1 MKGKRILAALSG
13 GVDSSVAALVL
24 QRQGWEVIGIS
35 MDLYDFSK
43 VTKDRAGT
51 CCSLDDL
58 YDARRVCDTLNIP
71 YYVLNMRDE
80 FRREVIDPFVREYS
94 TGRTPNPCIL
104 CNEHLKFRALLRKAD
119 ELEAEGVATG
129 HYAVIRREASGRC
142 RLFAAPDESKDQSY
156 FLFSL
161 ESERLRR
168 IHFPVGEMD
177 KSEVRKIAQ
186 EAGIPVFEKRESQ
199 DICFVTDDSYTEF
212 LNRKG
217 VEERE
222 GRILDRGGNILG
234 THKGVLRYTV
244 GQRKGLGI
252 AAKEPLYVVA
262 IDAERNE
269 IVLGTE
275 DETHSSSATAGR
287 LSFVSGAPP
296 AQKFRAT
303 AKVRFRHPGVGAT
316 VRVVEDRLTTGKR
329 SWEAAGSNAKA
340 PQGPDRR
347 VQGELRRF
355 RLRRP
360 IGRWCGVR
368 HRLRQA
374 SRGRRDHQQL
384 HRHSP
389 GGPGQSFSREES
401 AAGQPRGNRH
411 SHGLLCAS
419 VPPGKGEGP
428 RGRPLDRKG

>member
-13 GVDSSVAALVL
+13 GVDSSVAALL
-24 QRQGWEVIGIS
+24 LKRQGWEVIGIS

-43 VTKDRAGT
+43 VTKDREGT

-71 YYVLNMRDE
+71 YYVLNLRDE
-80 FRREVIDPFVREYS
+80 FRREVVDPFVREYV

-129 HYAVIRREASGRC
+129 HYAVIRREPSGRC

-168 IHFPVGEMD
+168 IHFPVGQMYKE
-177 KSEVRKIAQ
+177 EVRKIA
-186 EAGIPVFEKRESQ
+186 EGAGLPVFEKRESQ

-212 LNRKG
+212 LTRRG
-217 VEERE
+217 IQEEE
-222 GRILDRGGNILG
+222 GRILDRSGNVLG
-234 THKGVLRYTV
+234 THKGILRYTL

-262 IDAERNE
+262 IDAEKNE

-275 DETHSSSATAGR
+275 DETLSPSATVGR
-287 LSFVSGAPP
+287 FSFVGGAPP
-296 AQKFRAT
+296 AQEFRAT
-303 AKVRFRHPGVGAT
+303 AKVRFRHVGEEAS
-316 VRVVEDRLTTGKR
+316 VRVEGERIKVVFD
-329 SWEAAGSNAKA
+329 A
-340 PQGPDRR
+340 PQRSVTPGQALVLYDGKE
-347 VQGELRRF
+347 VLGGGWIE
-355 RLRRP
+355 
-360 IGRWCGVR
+360 CES
-368 HRLRQA
+368 A
-374 SRGRRDHQQL
+374 SR
-384 HRHSP
+384 S
-389 GGPGQSFSREES
+389 
-401 AAGQPRGNRH
+401 
-411 SHGLLCAS
+411 
-419 VPPGKGEGP
+419 
-428 RGRPLDRKG
+428 